1 MYTNQIII
9 LAVIVI
15 AAILVLKIKV
25 SSTEEKRKVFKNN
38 TYNYN
43 LRPLIMT
50 ATEADFFKKLNEVV
64 SDRYFVFP
72 QVHLSALFDHRVKGQ
87 EWKYAFS
94 HINGK
99 SVDYVLCDKQTLQPV
114 YAIELDDFTHQ
125 YSDRIERDSEV
136 ERIFK
141 LTQLPLVRF
150 KNKDVTQSKIVQALT
165 AANSQMR

>member
-1 MYTNQIII
+1 MDTNQIIL

-15 AAILVLKIKV
+15 AAILVLKIKI
-25 SSTEEKRKVFKNN
+25 SSTEEKRKVYKNN
-38 TYNYN
+38 TYHYE
-43 LRPLIMT
+43 LKPLVMT
-50 ATEADFFKKLNEVV
+50 NTEADFFRRLNEVV
-64 SDRYFVFP
+64 SERYFVFP

-99 SVDYVLCDKQTLQPV
+99 SVDYVLCDKQSLQPM

-125 YSDRIERDSEV
+125 YRDRIERDSEV

-150 KNKDVTQSKIVQALT
+150 KNKDVTQSEIIHALT
-165 AANSQMR
+165 AANSKVR